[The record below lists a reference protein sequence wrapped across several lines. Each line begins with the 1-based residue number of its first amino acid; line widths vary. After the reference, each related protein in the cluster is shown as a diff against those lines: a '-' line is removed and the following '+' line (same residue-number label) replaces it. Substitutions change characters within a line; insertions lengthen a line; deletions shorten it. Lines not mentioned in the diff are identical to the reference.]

1 MSDRRFLSV
10 SEAAEIVLGRVRP
23 SSGAELVPLSKANG
37 RVLATDMFARIA
49 NPPVDGYGIGKDDIH
64 RPAPY
69 ALRMIGKISAGDD
82 PSTMKISGGT
92 TIRLATGA
100 AVPSSVAGIVME
112 EHGSSDGG
120 TTTILRGASPSE
132 NIRRR
137 GEDVASGGIIAQR
150 GTTLDARHIAM
161 LAAVGVE

>member
-49 NPPVDGYGIGKDDIH
+49 NPPFDHSAVDGYGIGKDDIH
-64 RPAPY
+64 RPARY
-69 ALRMIGKISAGDD
+69 ALRMIGKICAGDD
-82 PSTMKISGGT
+82 PSTIQISGGT

-112 EHGSSDGG
+112 EHCYPM
-120 TTTILRGASPSE
+120 A
-132 NIRRR
+132 
-137 GEDVASGGIIAQR
+137 AQPR
-150 GTTLDARHIAM
+150 SF
-161 LAAVGVE
+161 E